1 MREQQRSIFL
11 QIAGVGVHLYT
22 ATGAV
27 LALLTIMEAINGN
40 TILALWY
47 SLASVFIDST
57 DGMLA
62 RKFNV
67 SKNIPWFDGRRL
79 DDIVDYLT
87 YVFAPMVLLWQ
98 NGFLPEG
105 ITGQIIA
112 IVPLL
117 ASAYQFCRVDA
128 KTDDY
133 KIIDEDHF
141 FLGFPSY
148 WNVVAF
154 YAVVMQLSPT
164 MVSTIIIVCS
174 ILVFVPIR
182 YIYPSRTVLWRRV
195 TLIYTSL
202 CSLGY
207 AVILWQMPWVNSLM
221 IYFTLSYV
229 VYYFVMSGVLTI
241 RLWQPKTV
249 ANANP

>member
-1 MREQQRSIFL
+1 MRAQQRSIFL
-11 QIAGVGVHLYT
+11 QIAGVGVHIYT
-22 ATGAV
+22 AMGAV

-40 TILALWY
+40 VILALWY

-67 SKNIPWFDGRRL
+67 STNVPWFDGRRL

-87 YVFAPMVLLWQ
+87 YVFAPVVLLWQ
-98 NGFLPEG
+98 NRFLPEG
-105 ITGQIIA
+105 ISGQIIA
-112 IVPLL
+112 ALPLI

-133 KIIDEDHF
+133 RITDNDHF

-148 WNVVAF
+148 WNVIAF
-154 YAVVMQLSPT
+154 YAVVLQLSPIFL
-164 MVSTIIIVCS
+164 SGLIIVCS

-182 YIYPSRTVLWRRV
+182 YIYPSRTILFRRI
-195 TLIYTSL
+195 TLVYTSL

-207 AVILWQMPWVNSLM
+207 AVILWQMPWVNSTM
-221 IYFTLSYV
+221 VYFTLSYV
-229 VYYFVMSGVLTI
+229 LYYFVMSGVLTI
-241 RLWQPKTV
+241 RLWQPKL
-249 ANANP
+249 ANANL

>member
-1 MREQQRSIFL
+1 MREQQRSILL
-11 QIAGVGVHLYT
+11 QIAGVGVHIYT
-22 ATGAV
+22 AMGAV
-27 LALLTIMEAINGN
+27 LALLTIMEAFNGN
-40 TILALWY
+40 VTLALWY

-67 SKNIPWFDGRRL
+67 SKHIPWFDGRRL

-98 NGFLPEG
+98 NEFLPEG
-105 ITGQIIA
+105 VTGQIIA
-112 IVPLL
+112 IIPLI

-133 KIIDEDHF
+133 HIVDEDHF

-148 WNVVAF
+148 WNVIAF
-154 YAVVMQLSPT
+154 YAVIMQLDPT
-164 MVSTIIIVCS
+164 MVSSIIVVCS

-182 YIYPSRTVLWRRV
+182 YIYPSRTQLLRPV
-195 TLIYTSL
+195 TLAYTSL

-207 AVILWQMPWVNSLM
+207 AVILWQMPYVNTSM

-229 VYYFVMSGVLTI
+229 VYYFVLSGVLTI
-241 RLWQPKTV
+241 RLWQPKV
-249 ANANP
+249 ANANS

>member
-1 MREQQRSIFL
+1 MRQQYRNVFMTA
-11 QIAGVGVHLYT
+11 AGVGVHVYT
-22 ATGAV
+22 ASGAA

-40 TILALWY
+40 VILALWY

-62 RKFNV
+62 RKLNV
-67 SKNIPWFDGRRL
+67 SKNVPWFDGRRL

-98 NGFLPEG
+98 NGFLPTG
-105 ITGQIIA
+105 TTGQIIA
-112 IVPLL
+112 IIPLL

-133 KIIDEDHF
+133 HVIDEDHF

-148 WNVVAF
+148 WNVIAF
-154 YAVVMQLSPT
+154 YAIVMQLDPSL
-164 MVSTIIIVCS
+164 VSIIILVCS
-174 ILVFVPIR
+174 VLVFVPIR
-182 YIYPSRTVLWRRV
+182 YIYPSRTILWRRV
-195 TLIYTSL
+195 TLVYTSL

-207 AVILWQMPWVNSLM
+207 AVILWQMPWINSTI

-241 RLWQPKTV
+241 RLWQPKT
-249 ANANP
+249 ANANS